1 MLSAREQDVFN
12 FIIEFIERNGKAP
25 LLTEIAMGL
34 GIRSKGV
41 IHRYI
46 TALEEANMITRNGRH
61 RGIEVCEQFHFNEL
75 DIPLMGTIAAG
86 CPIEAVS
93 TPETLDFGAMFSG
106 VGCYALTVKGD
117 SMIEKGIHDGDIVII
132 EPASTAK
139 NGDIVV
145 ALVDGEDVTLKT
157 IQMLSDGVVQLIPAN
172 SSMSVME
179 YSANRVQIQGLL
191 KGQMRVYR

>member
-1 MLSAREQDVFN
+1 MLSAREQDVYN
-12 FIIEFIERNGKAP
+12 FIVTFIERNGKAP
-25 LLTEIAMGL
+25 LLTEIALGL

-46 TALEEANMITRNGRH
+46 TALEDAGMIERSGRH
-61 RGIEVCEQFHFNEL
+61 RGIKVCQQLNFDEL
-75 DIPLMGTIAAG
+75 KIPLMGTIAAG
-86 CPIEAVS
+86 CPIEAVPN
-93 TPETLDFGAMFSG
+93 PEVLDFGAMFSG
-106 VGCYALTVKGD
+106 AGCYALTVQGD
-117 SMIEKGIHDGDIVII
+117 SMIEEGIHDGDIVII
-132 EPASTAK
+132 EPASTAE

-157 IQMLSDGVVQLIPAN
+157 IQNLANGVVQLIPAN
-172 SSMSVME
+172 ASMEVME